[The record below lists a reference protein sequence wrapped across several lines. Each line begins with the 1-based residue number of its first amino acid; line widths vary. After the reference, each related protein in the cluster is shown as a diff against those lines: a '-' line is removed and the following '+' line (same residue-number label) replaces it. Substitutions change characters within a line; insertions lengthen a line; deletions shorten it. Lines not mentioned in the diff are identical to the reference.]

1 MQNEEQERL
10 EDRRKAAG
18 NMAAFNRSP
27 GWFTLLRITQKMLKV
42 VLWLGFFAIVAQCT
56 CNGCVWGKV

>member
-1 MQNEEQERL
+1 MQNEEQGRL

-42 VLWLGFFAIVAQCT
+42 VLWLGFFAIVAQCA